1 MQGVDKALLPH
12 NHQAAPERDIK
23 VLRKPTPSFTFLLY
37 RGGCPKK
44 RWGSREKVL
53 RKGERAL

>member
-1 MQGVDKALLPH
+1 MQGVDKALVPH

-44 RWGSREKVL
+44 RHENALETL
-53 RKGERAL
+53 RL